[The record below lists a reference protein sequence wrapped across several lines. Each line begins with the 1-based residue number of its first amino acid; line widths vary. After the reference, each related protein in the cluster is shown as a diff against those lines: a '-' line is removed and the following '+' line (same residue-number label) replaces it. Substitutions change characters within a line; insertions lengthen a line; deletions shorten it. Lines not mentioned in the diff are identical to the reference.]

1 LTSSVHSS
9 VRSVSSIARKDGHS
23 ILAGLQGALA
33 ELRTSS
39 SQWHVKLIEL
49 LRLLEAVDAVID
61 HLGQPESRSAMR
73 EAVQTQRRALI
84 QAAKSLH
91 QQIGI
96 LSRVQ
101 GATDGG

>member
-1 LTSSVHSS
+1 V
-9 VRSVSSIARKDGHS
+9 ARQDGQS

-39 SQWHVKLIEL
+39 SQWHQKLVEL
-49 LRLLEAVDAVID
+49 LRLLEAVDAMID
-61 HLGQPESRSAMR
+61 HLDHADSRPAMR

-84 QAAKSLH
+84 QAARSLH